1 MAHFIRPNGRLDKTY
16 PNQYGHTIP
25 HSWSN
30 KITKQEVH
38 KSYILNLFGCHLIV
52 LALLILLNSRSVPP
66 TYLKT
71 EMSRP
76 QRRLRRP
83 APRCENVLE
92 QSLERASK
100 HGFNCFE
107 KLGNVLYWLTQ
118 SDRSTPLEVTAFFW
132 EQTKT

>member
-1 MAHFIRPNGRLDKTY
+1 MARFIRANGPLDRTY
-16 PNQYGHTIP
+16 PNEMHTILLR
-25 HSWSN
+25 WSN

-71 EMSRP
+71 EMFRP

-100 HGFNCFE
+100 HGFNYFE
-107 KLGNVLYWLTQ
+107 KLGNIVHILSGKIYGFSVGT
-118 SDRSTPLEVTAFFW
+118 
-132 EQTKT
+132 

>member
-1 MAHFIRPNGRLDKTY
+1 MYIDVDVVGIVDLVELTFSPTY
-16 PNQYGHTIP
+16 
-25 HSWSN
+25 
-30 KITKQEVH
+30 
-38 KSYILNLFGCHLIV
+38 
-52 LALLILLNSRSVPP
+52 
-66 TYLKT
+66 YLKT

-107 KLGNVLYWLTQ
+107 KLGNVPYWLTQ
-118 SDRSTPLEVTAFFW
+118 SDRSTPLEVTAFFGNKRRPELLLVLYIDGVSVCGFDLSFILVW
-132 EQTKT
+132 V